1 MTRRVTAAMA
11 ARAAAMAFVLV
22 AIAATAV
29 QFRHG
34 DHKPTEASPA
44 SPATIDADPLRAEL
58 ARCQILGEGGAHD
71 PGCLHAW
78 SENRRRF
85 LGGGTRPLAPSPV
98 ELFPGPRTSPDV
110 ARGARPLDQPMPKDE
125 Q

>member
-1 MTRRVTAAMA
+1 MTPRITAAMA
-11 ARAAAMAFVLV
+11 ARAAAMTFVLV
-22 AIAATAV
+22 AIAATAI

-34 DHKPTEASPA
+34 DYRPAEGSPA
-44 SPATIDADPLRAEL
+44 SPAAVDADPLRAEL

-85 LGGGTRPLAPSPV
+85 LGGGTRPPAPSPV
-98 ELFPGPRTSPDV
+98 EMFPSARTSPNV
-110 ARGARPLDQPMPKDE
+110 ERGARPLDQPTPKDE
-125 Q
+125 R

>member
-1 MTRRVTAAMA
+1 MA

-22 AIAATAV
+22 AISATAI

-34 DHKPTEASPA
+34 DHEPAEGSPA

-71 PGCLHAW
+71 PGCLQAW

-85 LGGGTRPLAPSPV
+85 LGGGTRPSEPSPV
-98 ELFPGPRTSPDV
+98 ELFPGARGSPN
-110 ARGARPLDQPMPKDE
+110 AATGARPLDQPTPKDE
-125 Q
+125 R